1 MGTRKKYRNWKRW
14 FADKHIL
21 SCNGSSNSYSIWDKK
36 EYSKTPSSF
45 IFSNCTR
52 QTKQSITCVNGGGT
66 EGKSR
71 AANKHVWVL
80 STTSCGIWD
89 KEKHYGWPGALET
102 PASLLLSPSGTST
115 HRLSATSHMIK
126 TYLRT
131 LQNSSK
137 MANSIGLH
145 WSRSEK
151 KSKAFPR
158 GKGTTTPTASAKVK
172 GSEVSIICTY
182 PHGDRPS

>member
-1 MGTRKKYRNWKRW
+1 MR
-14 FADKHIL
+14 
-21 SCNGSSNSYSIWDKK
+21 
-36 EYSKTPSSF
+36 
-45 IFSNCTR
+45 
-52 QTKQSITCVNGGGT
+52 QSIISVNGRGI

-71 AANKHVWVL
+71 AVNKHVWVL

-102 PASLLLSPSGTST
+102 PASLLLTPSGTST
-115 HRLSATSHMIK
+115 HRLSATSQMIK

-137 MANSIGLH
+137 MANSIDLH

-151 KSKAFPR
+151 KNQ
-158 GKGTTTPTASAKVK
+158 
-172 GSEVSIICTY
+172 
-182 PHGDRPS
+182 RPSPKVRVQPRQQLPLRWRAQKCQSSVHIPTVTDPVRKASTYSDSKVERGGSLKVRSIC